1 MTAPLAVQLYSVREA
16 LARDYEGVVRQIADM
31 GYAGVETAGF
41 PGTTPQAAAQ
51 LFQDLGL
58 QVAAAHSPLPIGE
71 RQNEL
76 LDAVL
81 GVGATRLVNGGI
93 DRNLY
98 SNADGIAIAA
108 DMFNEA
114 AAIAAAH
121 GLSLGIHTHWW
132 EFGPVEGKL
141 AFDVLRA
148 RLDPAIFFE
157 IDTYWAQ
164 TAGVDPI
171 PVLTELGPRAP
182 LVHIKDG
189 PTALGEPHV
198 AVGAGKMDI
207 PAVVAAT
214 LPYAEWL
221 IVELDQCATDMLRA
235 VGDSYAYMVG
245 HGLAHGRK

>member
-16 LARDYEGVVRQIADM
+16 LAQDFEGVIRRIADM

-41 PGTTPQAAAQ
+41 PGTTPQAAAR
-51 LFQDLGL
+51 LFSDLGL

-76 LDAVL
+76 IDAVL
-81 GVGATRLVNGGI
+81 SMGAKRLVNGAI

-98 SNADGIAIAA
+98 SNEDGIAIAA

-114 AAIAAAH
+114 AVVAAAH

-132 EFGPVEGKL
+132 EFEEVEGEL

-157 IDTYWAQ
+157 IDTYWAR
-164 TAGVDPI
+164 TAGVDSVA
-171 PVLTELGPRAP
+171 VLTDLGSRAP

-189 PTALGEPHV
+189 PIVMGEPHV

-214 LPYAEWL
+214 APYAEWL
-221 IVELDQCATDMLRA
+221 IVELDQCATDVLQA
-235 VGDSYAYMVG
+235 VGESYTYMVG

>member
-16 LARDYEGVVRQIADM
+16 LARDFEGVIRQIADM
-31 GYAGVETAGF
+31 GYVGVETAGF
-41 PGTTPQAAAQ
+41 PGTTPQAAAR

-71 RQNEL
+71 QQNEL

-98 SNADGIAIAA
+98 SNEDGIAIAA

-114 AAIAAAH
+114 AAVAAAH
-121 GLSLGIHTHWW
+121 GLTLGLHTHWW
-132 EFGPVEGKL
+132 EFAQVEGDL
-141 AFDVLRA
+141 AFDILRA

-157 IDTYWAQ
+157 IDTYWARA
-164 TAGVDPI
+164 AGVDPI
-171 PVLTELGPRAP
+171 PVLKELGPRAP

-189 PTALGEPHV
+189 PTMLGEPHV
-198 AVGAGKMDI
+198 AVGAGKMNI

-214 LPYAEWL
+214 DPYAEWL
-221 IVELDQCATDMLRA
+221 IVELDQCATDMLQA
-235 VGDSYAYMVG
+235 VRDSYTYMVG
-245 HGLAHGRK
+245 HGLAQGRR